1 MVVMTVREEQ
11 VDVGNAFRSQRQTS
25 GMQSRSGIEQKYVIS
40 ASYLDADG
48 ISAVFSEVF
57 T

>member
-1 MVVMTVREEQ
+1 
-11 VDVGNAFRSQRQTS
+11 
-25 GMQSRSGIEQKYVIS
+25 MQARTRIEQKNVIA